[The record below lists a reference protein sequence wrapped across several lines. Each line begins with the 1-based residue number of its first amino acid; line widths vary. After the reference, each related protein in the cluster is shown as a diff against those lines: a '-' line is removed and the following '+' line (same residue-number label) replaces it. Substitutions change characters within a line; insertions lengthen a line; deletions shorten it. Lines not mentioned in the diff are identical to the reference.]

1 MSINCNRNICEL
13 GGQLLM
19 LAMMLFYCLFFIFAI
34 MPLTILSA
42 IFVWPFLKINEVE
55 YGYHWDEWFAWRPV
69 YLDNDSKYGLG
80 LAWFTTVQRR
90 RQSGGGSEFRA
101 LPPHRVK

>member
-19 LAMMLFYCLFFIFAI
+19 LVAMLFYCFFFIFAI
-34 MPLTILSA
+34 MPLTVLSA
-42 IFVWPFLKINEVE
+42 IFVWPFLKIDEKD
-55 YGYHWDEWFAWRPV
+55 YHYWEEWFAWRPV
-69 YLDNDSKYGLG
+69 YLDSDSKYGLG
-80 LAWFTTVQRR
+80 FAWFKKVDRR
-90 RQSGGGSEFRA
+90 KQCGGGSEFRA